1 MAKNKKEKFNY
12 KNVKI
17 NEEELS
23 ITKIGEME
31 NAEQSPFLIFL
42 LFGIILAF
50 VFFLPTI
57 VNFIKGPDEK
67 LDYSLI
73 NNKTNEEVKE
83 NTDSETAESAYY
95 LVQDSL
101 VINLEEGIGIAKFSL
116 NGNEFSFEVTNSR
129 GSRFYFNKDNYFLEL
144 YSEDNTLL
152 ERFLLSD
159 KVVAS
164 NATETFHYTVSSNT
178 ALNMKKVTF
187 VKKAIADYP
196 NVVLEKNNNQ
206 EEILVCS
213 NANENLTYK
222 FQNEKLISIAD
233 VVNYSAN
240 SVDYATNLA
249 KWQAESEKLNAMN
262 GIQSLFVNAGNGF
275 VVNTSLDLKN
285 VNLSNVDN
293 VHYYAY
299 ETLAKVVSFEMNAR
313 GFRCK

>member
-12 KNVKI
+12 KNIKI

-31 NAEQSPFLIFL
+31 NAEQSTFLIFL
-42 LFGIILAF
+42 LFGVILAF

-67 LDYSLI
+67 PDYSLI
-73 NNKTNEEVKE
+73 NNNTNEKGNE
-83 NTDSETAESAYY
+83 NQDSETAGSTFY

-101 VINLEEGIGIAKFSL
+101 EINLEEGIKITKFSL
-116 NGNEFSFEVTNSR
+116 NGNEFSFEVANTR

-144 YSEDNTLL
+144 YTEDNTLL
-152 ERFLLSD
+152 ERFILSD

-164 NATETFHYTVSSNT
+164 NATETFYYTVSSNT

-187 VKKAIADYP
+187 VKKEIADYP
-196 NVVLEKNNNQ
+196 NIVLEKNNSQ
-206 EEILVCS
+206 EEVLVCS

-240 SVDYATNLA
+240 SVDYATNLE
-249 KWQAESEKLNAMN
+249 KWKAASERLNNMN
-262 GIQSLFVNAGNGF
+262 GIQSIFVDAGNGF
-275 VVNTSLDLKN
+275 VVNTSLDLKSA
-285 VNLSNVDN
+285 NLSNVNN

-313 GFRCK
+313 GYRCK